1 MADCHD
7 RRAAVREE
15 LDPLI
20 RELHIVSASLE
31 EVATTWRR
39 MAQFRV
45 GFPAQPQEAAHQLV
59 STVRALA
66 EAGADQRADL
76 AASAMAQLSALK
88 RSILSSETV
97 TSGTP
102 GTTDSGLWAAVTDA
116 LDRADT
122 GLWSLISRLCI
133 RDFPLLGPADTGVAR
148 PAPVFGPDQER

>member
-1 MADCHD
+1 MSDCHD
-7 RRAAVREE
+7 RRVAVREE

-20 RELHIVSASLE
+20 RELHIVSGSLE

-39 MAQFRV
+39 MGQFRA
-45 GFPAQPQEAAHQLV
+45 GFPAQPQEAARQLV

-66 EAGADQRADL
+66 EPGAGQRADL

-88 RSILSSETV
+88 TSILSSETA
-97 TSGTP
+97 TSGIP
-102 GTTDSGLWAAVTDA
+102 GTTDSRLWAAITDA

-122 GLWSLISRLCI
+122 GLCSLISRLCI
-133 RDFPLLGPADTGVAR
+133 RNFPTLGPADTGVAR